1 MSLVTKSRPFYLPS
15 YSLTSDVLGFIRC
28 GLQYRYQGVAK
39 IPSTRPFQLWFG
51 EFIHGIM
58 EEGYREY
65 EKSVRDGTPDPPPWN
80 PIRIYKMGRRI
91 EQSLKD
97 RKLFANNK
105 HVRKLG
111 YLRAVVAINELGP
124 YLFPLISE
132 AEIPLSVTRAMLPI
146 PNQYQTRQVPSYEM
160 TGRVDVI
167 TSVQLNDPA
176 HRGNSLVQYLVG
188 FLNQERAQ
196 GRMKHLPNDFEVII
210 DYKGARRPAISTARG
225 GATDYWSVYGW
236 QVKTYAHI
244 REKQPGS
251 RMVAL
256 GVVIYLN
263 ELLPTWD
270 DLAKMRDDITN
281 QVTDITP
288 TPGSDDW
295 KIIHMR
301 KPRKSHVD
309 YKKNR
314 KLSWD
319 FRMRRAFRLEPV
331 HPAAVDEAVGRFDR
345 YVRQIEISHSKE
357 KLCSDILSAWPQ
369 NTSEPD
375 TCTACDYQTFCPR
388 HQRSGDVASV
398 PRLPSV

>member
-1 MSLVTKSRPFYLPS
+1 MSLVTKIRPFYLPS

-39 IPSTRPFQLWFG
+39 IPPTRPFQLWFG
-51 EFIHGIM
+51 EFIHGVM

-65 EKSVRDGTPDPPPWN
+65 DESVRSGAPDLPPWN
-80 PIRIYKMGRRI
+80 PVRVYRMARRI
-91 EQSLKD
+91 EQSLRD
-97 RKLFANNK
+97 RKLFPNNRA
-105 HVRKLG
+105 VRRLG
-111 YLRAVVAINELGP
+111 YLRAVTAINELGP

-132 AEIPLSVTRAMLPI
+132 AEISLSATRSMLPI
-146 PNQYQTRQVPSYEM
+146 PSQYQTRQVPSYEV

-167 TSVQLNDPA
+167 TSVELSDPA
-176 HRGNSLVQYLVG
+176 HRGNPLVQYLVS
-188 FLNQERAQ
+188 FLNHERAQ
-196 GRMKHLPNDFEVII
+196 GRLRNLPSDFEVII
-210 DYKGARRPAISTARG
+210 DYKGARRPAVSAGGG

-251 RMVAL
+251 QRVAL

-270 DLAKMRDDITN
+270 DLAKLRSDIVD
-281 QVTDITP
+281 QVTDVTP
-288 TPGSDDW
+288 LPGSGDW

-301 KPRKSHVD
+301 KPRKSHPE

-314 KLSWD
+314 DLSWD
-319 FRMRRAFRLEPV
+319 FRMRRALRLEPV
-331 HPAAVDEAVGRFDR
+331 HRQAVAEAVTRFDR

-357 KLCSDILSAWPQ
+357 KLGSDILRAWPQ
-369 NTSEPD
+369 NISEPD
-375 TCTACDYQTFCPR
+375 TCSACDYKTFCPR
-388 HQRSGDVASV
+388 YSRASGTALV
-398 PRLPSV
+398 PTLPAI

>member
-1 MSLVTKSRPFYLPS
+1 MSLITKSRPFYLPS

-51 EFIHGIM
+51 EFIHGVM
-58 EEGYREY
+58 EEGYRRYKE
-65 EKSVRDGTPDPPPWN
+65 SVRLGSPDLPPWN
-80 PIRIYKMGRRI
+80 PVRVYRMARQI
-91 EQSLKD
+91 EQSLRD
-97 RKLFANNK
+97 RKLFPNNRA
-105 HVRKLG
+105 VRRLG
-111 YLRAVVAINELGP
+111 YLRAVTAINELGP

-132 AEIPLSVTRAMLPI
+132 AEISLSATRSMLPI
-146 PNQYQTRQVPSYEM
+146 PSRYQTRQVPSYEV

-176 HRGNSLVQYLVG
+176 HRGNSLVQYLVS
-188 FLNQERAQ
+188 FLNHERAQ
-196 GRMKHLPNDFEVII
+196 GRLRNLPNDFEVII
-210 DYKGARRPAISTARG
+210 DYKGARRPAVSAG
-225 GATDYWSVYGW
+225 GGSATDYWSVYGW

-251 RMVAL
+251 QPVAL

-270 DLAKMRDDITN
+270 DLAKLRSDIADR
-281 QVTDITP
+281 VTDVTP
-288 TPGSDDW
+288 LPGSDDW
-295 KIIHMR
+295 RIIHIR
-301 KPRKSHVD
+301 KPRKSHAD

-314 KLSWD
+314 DLSWD
-319 FRMRRAFRLEPV
+319 FRMRRALRLEPV
-331 HPAAVDEAVGRFDR
+331 HQQAVDEAVARFDR

-357 KLCSDILSAWPQ
+357 KLASDILRAWPQ

-375 TCTACDYQTFCPR
+375 TCAACDYQTFCPR
-388 HQRSGDVASV
+388 HSRISGRTLL
-398 PRLPSV
+398 PILPSD